1 MLALPVSDVHT
12 LEVCPFGCSIG
23 IDDDQLGEGEDFDAF
38 LSVEHDA
45 EVMVVGACE
54 GTVLAVDIIAHEQ
67 TAEM

>member
-1 MLALPVSDVHT
+1 MLALPVSDVQA

-23 IDDDQLGEGEDFDAF
+23 IDDDELGEGKDFYAF

-54 GTVLAVDIIAHEQ
+54 GTVLTVDVVAHE
-67 TAEM
+67 